1 MQTTRTSRRRPGALF
16 GAVIVSFALIAAA
29 CGEKSDTVDGGGGDA
44 STAPSDTD
52 GGATTTAPPATQAPT
67 ADVVVGGK
75 LVFAGEAETGNP
87 WQPQQMTCDSF
98 CHMRARAFYDT
109 IVTIDED
116 LNWRPFLAESIE
128 ANEDSTIFTIKVREG
143 ITFHDGTPL
152 NADAMIR
159 AINEGINSILVGK
172 ALKDVARVDG
182 VAVTEKLDDMTFTIA
197 LGKDGDPNSPLSW
210 PLFPY
215 YLGGQGGMVAS
226 PTWLDAV
233 KAGTADPSEPIGTGP
248 FTMEK
253 YTPGDVMIVKKNPD
267 YWLKDSEGRQLPYLD
282 EIEFRVI
289 TDSQVSATALEAG
302 DVDMLA
308 TSDAAVVG
316 ELRDN
321 PDLVTLSQ
329 SELAETNYVMLNLT
343 KPYFQDK
350 RVRCALNQALD
361 KQDIINVIGNG
372 VGEPANGPFSPGIE
386 GHLED
391 NGALPYDPAAAA
403 AAIEEYEAEN
413 GQLTINYSTTTAATS
428 LATAQYFQNIWG
440 QIGIDVTIDQI
451 EQSVLINNALFGDP
465 AFDAFGWRNHG
476 GIFFDQQY
484 YWWHSSSAV
493 PPPGLA
499 LNFGRLNDPEI
510 DRLLDLSRSETDP
523 EKRRG
528 YAEEANRRFASECF
542 IVPTSFTTWGISLN
556 PKVNGIGQT
565 PQADGDGFL
574 RDAAGFAG
582 QVWLTAAFVTE

>member
-1 MQTTRTSRRRPGALF
+1 M
-16 GAVIVSFALIAAA
+16 VSFALVAAA
-29 CGEKSDTVDGGGGDA
+29 CGDKSDTVDNGGT
-44 STAPSDTD
+44 SAPSGSD
-52 GGATTTAPPATQAPT
+52 AAETTAPPETLAP
-67 ADVVVGGK
+67 AAEVVEGGK
-75 LVFAGEAETGNP
+75 IVFAGEAETGNP

-98 CHMRARAFYDT
+98 CQMRARTFYDS
-109 IVTIDED
+109 IVTIDDD

-128 ANEDSTIFTIKVREG
+128 PNEDSTVFTFKVREG
-143 ITFHDGTPL
+143 IEFHDGTPL

-159 AINEGINSILVGK
+159 ALNEGINSILVGK

-182 VAVTEKLDDMTFTIA
+182 VVVTEKLDDMTFTVA
-197 LGKDGDPNSPLSW
+197 LGKDGDPNAPLSW

-215 YLGGQGGMVAS
+215 YLGGQAGLVAS

-233 KAGTADPSEPIGTGP
+233 KDGTADPSEPVGTGP

-253 YTPGDVMIVKKNPD
+253 YTPGDIMIVKKNPN
-267 YWLKDSEGRQLPYLD
+267 YWLKDGEGRQLPYLD

-289 TDSQVSATALEAG
+289 TDSQVRATALKAG

-316 ELRDN
+316 DLRDN
-321 PDLVTLSQ
+321 SKFVTLVKNS
-329 SELAETNYVMLNLT
+329 LGETNYVMLNLT
-343 KPYFQDK
+343 KPFLQDK

-361 KQDIINVIGNG
+361 KEDIINVIGNG
-372 VGEPANGPFSPGIE
+372 VGEPANGPFAPGIE

-391 NGALPYDPAAAA
+391 NGSLPYDPDAAA

-413 GQLTINYSTTTAATS
+413 GPLTINYSTTTAATT

-440 QIGIDVTIDQI
+440 QIGIDVTINQI

-465 AFDAFGWRNHG
+465 GFDAFGWRNHG

-484 YWWHSSSAV
+484 FWWHSSSAA

-510 DRLLDLSRSETDP
+510 DRLLDESRSETDP
-523 EKRRG
+523 DARREL
-528 YAEEANRRFASECF
+528 AEEANRRFASECF
-542 IVPTSFTTWGISLN
+542 IVPTSYTTWGISMT
-556 PKVNGIGQT
+556 PSIQGIGRT
-565 PQADGDGFL
+565 PQPDGDGFL
-574 RDAAGFAG
+574 RDSAGFAG
-582 QVWLTAAFVTE
+582 QVWLTAAFVSK